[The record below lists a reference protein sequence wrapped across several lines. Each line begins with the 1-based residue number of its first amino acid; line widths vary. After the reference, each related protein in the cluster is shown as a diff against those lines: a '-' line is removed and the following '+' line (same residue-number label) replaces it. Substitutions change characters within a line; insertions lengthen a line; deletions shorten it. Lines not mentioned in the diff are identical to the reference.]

1 MHTNQTSCYC
11 CADFAFFKRVG
22 RRGISLHSFVEVP
35 PEPCSAIIPSSIGVF
50 LCQQQFFPLGICMSN
65 RASHRISP
73 SSTSSHDPS
82 TSRAALSVSN
92 ADTYKN
98 KMDVTSVM
106 CLTYQNA
113 CSTPATMMFQSFEK
127 IQYVSVGVSGEYIQ
141 LNNLTHFS
149 RSTLY
154 IRQFGPRL
162 EQSWF
167 GALLYCSN
175 NSKDEKGSVQV

>member
-106 CLTYQNA
+106 CLTYQTLVPHQQP
-113 CSTPATMMFQSFEK
+113 CCFKVLKKSSTSRLAFLEN
-127 IQYVSVGVSGEYIQ
+127 I
-141 LNNLTHFS
+141 FS
-149 RSTLY
+149 
-154 IRQFGPRL
+154 
-162 EQSWF
+162 
-167 GALLYCSN
+167 
-175 NSKDEKGSVQV
+175 